1 MPISY
6 TIDNSQ
12 RAVFTKLSGTL
23 TLKECIDH
31 HRRLRTDPDFDPS
44 YCELIDGGEVERVGL
59 NSSGIFDLASSCPFA
74 PPARRAIYTSAKSL
88 HFGIARMFQALAG
101 GKRGDIQV
109 FRELDKAIAWL
120 GVEPPSGD

>member
-1 MPISY
+1 VPIRY
-6 TIDNSQ
+6 TIDNKQ
-12 RAVFTKLSGTL
+12 KAVFTRLYGTL
-23 TLKECIDH
+23 TLQECIDH
-31 HRRLRTDPDFDPS
+31 HRRLEADPDFDS
-44 YCELIDGGEVERVGL
+44 AYCELIDGGDVENIGL
-59 NSSGIFDLASSCPFA
+59 NSAGIFELSSSCPFD
-74 PPARRAIYTSAKSL
+74 PPARRAIYTTERSL